1 METASPSKSS
11 RFAFFAVLLALFFP
25 FLLISRASAQER
37 LDDKDVEQMMKNLN
51 SDAKKFRSMFDS
63 ALSKSTIRK
72 TGEEKDAKTFAEAF
86 QNQIKNMVDNF
97 KQTRKADPFLEASMD
112 AAKQIDSVFKSVQ
125 LDSDTTAQWAR
136 IKTQLSRLGQVFH
149 VPGY

>member
-149 VPGY
+149 VPGH

>member
-11 RFAFFAVLLALFFP
+11 RLVFFAAMLALIFP
-25 FLLISRASAQER
+25 FLMISRASGQER

-51 SDAKKFRSMFDS
+51 SDAKKFRSMFDA

-86 QNQIKNMVDNF
+86 QNQTKNMADNF
-97 KQTRKADPFLEASMD
+97 KQTRKADPYLEASMD

-149 VPGY
+149 IPGY